1 MFFFFIFLVI
11 IGFTLFYLI
20 FNLNPRARADDA
32 FAGSPG
38 DDTSLAGQPIP
49 LGLPGVNGGPPTHKL
64 MVGDWIAQWD
74 ASYNAWFF
82 YNIKTG
88 NYSVKSGLPNHLKI

>member
-1 MFFFFIFLVI
+1 MN
-11 IGFTLFYLI
+11 FY
-20 FNLNPRARADDA
+20 FRARADES
-32 FAGSPG
+32 FAASLV
-38 DDTSLAGQPIP
+38 DDTSLPGQPIP
-49 LGLPGVNGGPPTHKL
+49 LGLPGPNGGPPTHKL

-88 NYSVKSGLPNHLKI
+88 NNKIRESKY